1 MQGHLRGQRGK
12 RKLRT
17 IESHAPIE
25 YGIVANWDDMEDL
38 WLYAFYRELRVDPMN
53 HPVLLTEPLFN
64 YRTNRER
71 ATACMFET
79 FGVPVFYFGSQAVL
93 SLYSTYR

>member
-1 MQGHLRGQRGK
+1 M
-12 RKLRT
+12 
-17 IESHAPIE
+17 PIE

-64 YRTNRER
+64 YRTNREM
-71 ATACMFET
+71 ATA
-79 FGVPVFYFGSQAVL
+79 
-93 SLYSTYR
+93 